1 MSQGGGFTLPLPPPG
16 RPKWARSRVV
26 PSFYG
31 PLGASWPLFFEV
43 VFSMFLFD
51 RFLVGFASPNPP
63 QIDPKSMKNRSPNPL
78 LSWLRSL
85 AVFSSIF
92 TLKSHASNPPNV
104 VPVLHWLQFKRL
116 RPFRVHVRVGFAFG
130 PILAPFWHQNWS
142 KIHQNSDQE
151 RHSNFDRCF
160 NHFFDHFSSILDSTF
175 GPLGPLW
182 PLKRCRPN

>member
-1 MSQGGGFTLPLPPPG
+1 MGPPG

-26 PSFYG
+26 LRFYG
-31 PLGASWPLFFEV
+31 PIGPSWPLFFRGRFFD
-43 VFSMFLFD
+43 VFFD

-63 QIDPKSMKNRSPNPL
+63 KIDPKSMKNRSPNPL

-116 RPFRVHVRVGFAFG
+116 RPFRVHVRVRFAFG
-130 PILAPFWHQNWS
+130 PMLAPFWHQNWS
-142 KIHQNSDQE
+142 KIDQNSGQK
-151 RHSNFDRCF
+151 RHSNFDRFF
-160 NHFFDHFSSILDSTF
+160 NRFLDHFGSILDVHFDSF
-175 GPLGPLW
+175 GPKWHP
-182 PLKRCRPN
+182 K